1 MKKYL
6 DYLEKDN
13 VKILIFGLILGKI
26 FEMVG
31 VKFYMG
37 IGILYCIWLILNM
50 NLRNKIYFKKDIK
63 IKYKDICK

>member
-13 VKILIFGLILGKI
+13 VKFLIFGLILGRI
-26 FEMVG
+26 FERVG
-31 VKFYMG
+31 IRFYMG
-37 IGILYCIWLILNM
+37 IGVLCCIWLLLNL
-50 NLRNKIYFKKDIK
+50 NLREKNYFNRDGK